1 MKRTRS
7 AVTSV
12 AFSNRTPFAPFSDAG
27 CGTTAGEEDR
37 LRERRVQS
45 GEPRELRRLVDAV
58 HAGRA
63 PVDLLEAGEVR
74 IFRADAS
81 RRPGDVKFSVHTR
94 AMEHVEA
101 HQLHLR
107 GIRETRQRANQ
118 RDRSHHQFFMSS
130 NTSIV
135 RP

>member
-7 AVTSV
+7 AVTAV

-27 CGTTAGEEDR
+27 CGTT
-37 LRERRVQS
+37 
-45 GEPRELRRLVDAV
+45 
-58 HAGRA
+58 
-63 PVDLLEAGEVR
+63 
-74 IFRADAS
+74 
-81 RRPGDVKFSVHTR
+81 DVEFSVHAR
-94 AMEHVEA
+94 AVEHIKA

-107 GIRETRQRANQ
+107 GIRETHQRANQ